1 MKYLVRWLR
10 HAALVLPFSFLK
22 PGGSMSQCL
31 TVAGSR
37 RNCKSSR
44 SCEQNDSMIESTK
57 EGAMAD
63 YDAVIIGTGFG
74 GSIAAQQLTER

>member
-1 MKYLVRWLR
+1 
-10 HAALVLPFSFLK
+10 
-22 PGGSMSQCL
+22 
-31 TVAGSR
+31 
-37 RNCKSSR
+37 
-44 SCEQNDSMIESTK
+44 MIESTK